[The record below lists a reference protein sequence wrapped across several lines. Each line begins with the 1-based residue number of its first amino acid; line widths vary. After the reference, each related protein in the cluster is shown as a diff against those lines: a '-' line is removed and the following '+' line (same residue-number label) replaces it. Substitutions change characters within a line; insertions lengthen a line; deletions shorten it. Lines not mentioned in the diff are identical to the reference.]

1 MYCTVLLP
9 PGVHPIAVK
18 KYIVSYHK
26 CTHTHTH
33 EEGTSG
39 FAAKLRGNKH
49 ELRLDDYINVDV
61 TETDRDGENWIK
73 LARG

>member
-1 MYCTVLLP
+1 MCTVPYYFHRVYTQLQLKN
-9 PGVHPIAVK
+9 I
-18 KYIVSYHK
+18 SYRIINA
-26 CTHTHTH
+26 HTHTH